1 MSKRF
6 LFGILYFLPFFSP
19 CFSQNQD
26 SLVIRHIFS
35 EALTDNTAYK
45 NLEFLCTKIG
55 GRICGSPQAAKAIE
69 WAKHVLDG
77 MDLDTVYLQETSVR
91 HWLRGEKEIAIVNRD
106 KASAYKLQACALGG
120 SIGTGEKGLS
130 ANVIEVKDFD
140 DLEKF
145 GRQNISGKI
154 VFFNHP
160 ADPVFYNT
168 FNAYG
173 GAAGFRAKGAVQAA
187 RYGAIAVVVR
197 SATLAHD
204 DFPHTG
210 VMHYAD
216 TVEKIPAIAISTNDA
231 DKLSNGL
238 KNDPN
243 LNLYIRLTCKELPEV
258 ISYNVI
264 GEIRGTE
271 HPDQIIAFGGHLDSW
286 ELGQGAHDD
295 GTGVIQTIE
304 VLRLY
309 KALLIRP
316 KHTLRVVAFM
326 DEEMEQR
333 GAKRYTESAQQMIN
347 SRNSILDQY
356 KGDSLL
362 KGSKFRQPAEYIG
375 NHIAAIEADRGGFTP
390 LGFSIDASDAQL
402 KKIQSWKSLL
412 LPYGLYFLEKGGS
425 GVDVGGLKKFGVPV
439 IGLVTDS
446 QRYFDYHHA
455 GSDTFDKVHPR
466 ELQLGSASIAALVY
480 LIDIY
485 GL

>member
-1 MSKRF
+1 
-6 LFGILYFLPFFSP
+6 LA
-19 CFSQNQD
+19 
-26 SLVIRHIFS
+26 IRQIFT

-45 NLEFLCTKIG
+45 NLEFLCTRIG
-55 GRICGSPQAAKAIE
+55 GRLCGSPQAAKAVE
-69 WAKHVLDG
+69 WAKHVMDG
-77 MDLDTVYLQETSVR
+77 MGLDTVYLQETSVR
-91 HWLRGEKEIAIVNRD
+91 HWVRGEKEVAIVNRD

-130 ANVIEVKDFD
+130 ANVIELMDFE
-140 DLEKF
+140 DLAKLGKEK
-145 GRQNISGKI
+145 ISGKI
-154 VFFNHP
+154 IFFNHP
-160 ADPVFYNT
+160 ADPSFYMT

-173 GAAGFRAKGAVQAA
+173 GAVQFRARGAVQAA

-197 SATLAHD
+197 SGTLAHD

-210 VMHYAD
+210 IMHYAD
-216 TVEKIPAIAISTNDA
+216 TVVKIPAIAISTNDA

-238 KNDPN
+238 RNDPN
-243 LNLYIRLTCKELPEV
+243 LNLFIRTTCKELPEEV
-258 ISYNVI
+258 SYNVI
-264 GEIRGTE
+264 GEIRGTD
-271 HPDQIIAFGGHLDSW
+271 HADQIIAFGGHLDSW

-295 GTGVIQTIE
+295 GTGVMQSIE
-304 VLRLY
+304 VLRLF
-309 KALLIRP
+309 KALQIKP
-316 KHTLRVVAFM
+316 KHTLRAVAFI

-333 GAKRYTESAQQMIN
+333 GAKRYTEVAQQMIN
-347 SRNSILDQY
+347 ARNAILDQY

-362 KGSKFRQPAEYIG
+362 KGSKNRQPAEFIG

-390 LGFSIDASDAQL
+390 LGFSIDASDVQL
-402 KKIQSWKSLL
+402 KKIQSWKNLL

-425 GVDVGGLKKFGVPV
+425 GVDVSGLKKFGVPV

-455 GSDTFDKVHPR
+455 ASDTFDKVNPR
-466 ELQLGSASIAALVY
+466 EFQLGSASIAVLVW

>member
-1 MSKRF
+1 MSKLV
-6 LFGILYFLPFFSP
+6 LFSILYLLSFFSP

-26 SLVIRHIFS
+26 SLVIRKIFT

-55 GRICGSPQAAKAIE
+55 GRICGSPQAAKAVE

-91 HWLRGEKEIAIVNRD
+91 HWVRGEKEVAIVNPE
-106 KASAYKLQACALGG
+106 KASSYKLQACALGG

-140 DLEKF
+140 DLAKL

-160 ADPVFYNT
+160 ADPVFYTT

-173 GAAGFRAKGAVQAA
+173 GAVAFRARGAVQAA
-187 RYGAIAVVVR
+187 RYGAIAAVVR

-210 VMHYAD
+210 IMHYAD

-243 LNLYIRLTCKELPEV
+243 LILHIRLTCQELPEV
-258 ISYNVI
+258 VSYNVI
-264 GEIRGTE
+264 GEIHGTE

-295 GTGVIQTIE
+295 GTGVIQNIE
-304 VLRLY
+304 VLRLF
-309 KALLIRP
+309 KALHIRP
-316 KHTLRVVAFM
+316 MHTLRVVIFM

-347 SRNSILDQY
+347 TRNSILDQF

-390 LGFSIDASDAQL
+390 LGFSIDASDSQL
-402 KKIQSWKSLL
+402 KKIQSWKSFL
-412 LPYGLYFLEKGGS
+412 LPYGLYYLEKGGS
-425 GVDVGGLKKFGVPV
+425 GVDVSGLKKFGVPV

-455 GSDTFDKVHPR
+455 ASDTFDKVHPR

>member
-1 MSKRF
+1 MSKLVLITIVSLLS
-6 LFGILYFLPFFSP
+6 LFSTCI
-19 CFSQNQD
+19 SQNQD
-26 SLVIRHIFS
+26 SLAIRKIFT

-45 NLEFLCTKIG
+45 NLEYLCTRIG
-55 GRICGSPQAAKAIE
+55 GRLCGSPQAAKAVE

-91 HWLRGEKEIAIVNRD
+91 HWVRGEKEIAIVNRN
-106 KASAYKLQACALGG
+106 KASAYNLQACALGG

-130 ANVIEVKDFD
+130 ANVIEVKEFD
-140 DLEKF
+140 DLEKL
-145 GRQNISGKI
+145 GKQNISGKI

-160 ADPVFYNT
+160 ADPVFYTT

-173 GAAGFRAKGAVQAA
+173 GAAGFRVRGAVQAA
-187 RYGAIAVVVR
+187 RYGAIAAVVR

-210 VMHYAD
+210 IMHYAD
-216 TVEKIPAIAISTNDA
+216 TVQKIPAIAISTNDA

-243 LNLYIRLTCKELPEV
+243 LSLYIRLTCKEMPEV

-271 HPDQIIAFGGHLDSW
+271 YPDQIIAFGGHIDSW

-295 GTGVIQTIE
+295 GTGVIQSIE
-304 VLRLY
+304 VLRLF
-309 KALLIRP
+309 KALHIRP
-316 KHTLRVVAFM
+316 KHTLRAIAFM
-326 DEEMEQR
+326 DEEMDQR
-333 GAKRYTESAQQMIN
+333 GAKRYTETVQQMIY
-347 SRNSILDQY
+347 SRNSILDQF
-356 KGDSLL
+356 KGDSLV
-362 KGSKFRQPAEYIG
+362 KNSKFRQPAEYIG

-390 LGFSIDASDAQL
+390 LGFSIDASDTQL
-402 KKIQSWKSLL
+402 KKIQNWKNLL
-412 LPYGLYFLEKGGS
+412 LPYGLYYLEKGGS
-425 GVDVGGLKKFGVPV
+425 GVDVSGLKKFGVPV

-455 GSDTFDKVHPR
+455 ASDTFDKVHPR
-466 ELQLGSASIAALVY
+466 ELQLGSASMAALVY

>member
-1 MSKRF
+1 M
-6 LFGILYFLPFFSP
+6 
-19 CFSQNQD
+19 
-26 SLVIRHIFS
+26 IRNIFS

-55 GRICGSPQAAKAIE
+55 GRLCGSPQATKAVE
-69 WAKHVLDG
+69 WAKHLLDR
-77 MDLDTVYLQETSVR
+77 MDLDTVYLQQTSVR
-91 HWLRGEKEIAIVNRD
+91 HWVRGEKEVAVVNPE
-106 KASAYKLQACALGG
+106 KASGYNLQSCALGG

-130 ANVIEVKDFD
+130 ANVIEVKNFD
-140 DLEKF
+140 DLERLGKEK
-145 GRQNISGKI
+145 ISGKI

-160 ADPVFYNT
+160 ADPTFYMT
-168 FNAYG
+168 FGAYG
-173 GAAGFRAKGAVQAA
+173 GAVVFRARGAVQAA
-187 RYGAIAVVVR
+187 RYGAVAAVVR
-197 SATLAHD
+197 SATTAHD

-210 VMHYAD
+210 IMHYAD
-216 TVEKIPAIAISTNDA
+216 TVGKIPAIAISTNDA

-243 LNLYIRLTCKELPEV
+243 LTLYIKLTCREFPEV
-258 ISYNVI
+258 VTYNVI

-271 HPDQIIAFGGHLDSW
+271 NPDQIIAFGGHLDSW

-304 VLRLY
+304 VLRLF
-309 KALLIRP
+309 KALHIRP
-316 KHTLRVVAFM
+316 RHTLRVIVFM

-333 GAKRYTESAQQMIN
+333 GAKRYTESAQQMLN
-347 SRNSILDQY
+347 SRNLILDQY

-362 KGSKFRQPAEYIG
+362 KNKRSKQSADYIG

-390 LGFSIDASDAQL
+390 LGFSIDASDDQL

-412 LPYGLYFLEKGGS
+412 LPYGLSYLEKGGS
-425 GVDVGGLKKFGVPV
+425 GVDVSGLKKFGVPV

-455 GSDTFDKVHPR
+455 ASDTFDKVHPR

>member
-1 MSKRF
+1 MSKLF
-6 LFGILYFLPFFSP
+6 LLPVIYFVFFISP
-19 CFSQNQD
+19 SFSQNQD
-26 SLVIRHIFS
+26 SLVIRKIFT

-55 GRICGSPQAAKAIE
+55 GRLCGSPQATKAVE
-69 WAKHVLDG
+69 WAKHLLDR
-77 MDLDTVYLQETSVR
+77 MDLDTVYLQQTSVR
-91 HWLRGEKEIAIVNRD
+91 HWVRGEKETAIVNPD
-106 KASAYKLQACALGG
+106 KASSYRLQACALGG

-140 DLEKF
+140 DLAKL
-145 GRQNISGKI
+145 GKQNISGKI

-160 ADPVFYNT
+160 ADPSFYST
-168 FNAYG
+168 FNSYG
-173 GAAGFRAKGAVQAA
+173 GAVVFRSKGPVEAA
-187 RYGAIAVVVR
+187 RYGAIAAVVR
-197 SATLAHD
+197 SATVAHD

-210 VMHYAD
+210 IMHYAD

-238 KNDPN
+238 KNDPQ
-243 LNLYIRLTCKELPEV
+243 LILYIRLTCKELPEV
-258 ISYNVI
+258 ITYNVI

-271 HPDQIIAFGGHLDSW
+271 YPDQIIAFGGHLDSW

-295 GTGVIQTIE
+295 GTGVVQTIE
-304 VLRLY
+304 VLRLF
-309 KALLIRP
+309 KTLHIRP
-316 KHTLRVVAFM
+316 KRTLRVVTFI

-333 GAKRYTESAQQMIN
+333 GAKRYTETSGQMIN
-347 SRNSILDQY
+347 TRNLISDHY

-362 KGSKFRQPAEYIG
+362 KASKYRQPAEYIG

-390 LGFSIDASDAQL
+390 QGFSIDATDAQL

-412 LPYGLYFLEKGGS
+412 LPYGLYYLEKGGS
-425 GVDVGGLKKFGVPV
+425 GVDVSGLKKFGVPV

-455 GSDTFDKVHPR
+455 ASDTFDKVNQR
-466 ELQLGSASIAALVY
+466 EMQLGSASITALVY
-480 LIDIY
+480 LIDNY